1 MTTISHARQAVADA
15 AARAEFYRL
24 WHAGQRMGA
33 TNAHILEM
41 MGPRATSAV
50 VEQLRMALLEG
61 AQQRAEVTA
70 VVAANPK
77 LVQPFEGALLSFGE
91 ESGSLEQS
99 LKALIAHFK
108 AEHRMLVRI
117 WSSLTYPLITSL
129 AMIFIAPLPLLAAGQ
144 GRAYLISVGVG
155 VARWYGLGGGVIVA
169 LAASYSNRRDFVLAR
184 LARAMAAGVE
194 AGLPL
199 DRVVVLSAEATG
211 HPQIK
216 AHVARFS
223 ARDLATQPLSETFA
237 GCAVIPGEM
246 AAAMHVAE
254 ASGDFSGSLR
264 KLADLYDSGRSA

>member
-41 MGPRATSAV
+41 MGPRATSDI
-50 VEQLRMALLEG
+50 VEQLRTKLLKG
-61 AQQRAEVTA
+61 AQLRGELAD
-70 VVAANPK
+70 VVRANPE
-77 LVQPFEGALLSFGE
+77 LIQPFEGALLVFGE
-91 ESGSLEQS
+91 ESGTLEQS
-99 LKALIAHFK
+99 LKALVAHFK
-108 AEHRMLVRI
+108 AEHKLLVKV
-117 WSSLTYPLITSL
+117 WSSLTYPLITTL
-129 AMIFIAPLPLLAAGQ
+129 AMIFIAPLPLLAAGH
-144 GRAYLISVGVG
+144 GRAYLLCVLGGLAI
-155 VARWYGLGGGVIVA
+155 WYGLGGGVIVA

-184 LARAMAAGVE
+184 LARTMAAAVE

-199 DRVVVLSAEATG
+199 DRVVVLSAQATG
-211 HPQIK
+211 HPSIK

-223 ARDLATQPLSETFA
+223 AHDLATQPLSETFA

-264 KLADLYDSGRSA
+264 KLADLYDS